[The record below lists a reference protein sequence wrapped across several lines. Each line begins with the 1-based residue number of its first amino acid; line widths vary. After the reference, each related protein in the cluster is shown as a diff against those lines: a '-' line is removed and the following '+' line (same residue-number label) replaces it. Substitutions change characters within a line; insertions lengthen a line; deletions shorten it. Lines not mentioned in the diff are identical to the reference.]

1 MRKYGLRRAWPEQG
15 KGAPVQAGEQYDES
29 AAGLATGLAAG
40 AAQPCDGPEALL
52 ADLDAEQ
59 QQVALAPP
67 GPVCVLAGAGT
78 GKTRAVAH
86 RIAYLA
92 ATAQAD
98 PGRMLAVTF
107 TTRAAGELR
116 GRLRQLGQR
125 APEADLGKVQART
138 FHSAA
143 LRQLT
148 HFWPSTIGG
157 SAPQV
162 IESKIGL
169 VAEAARRLRIS
180 AGLAE
185 LRDAA
190 GEIEWAKVTQTR
202 PADYP
207 DATAKAGRNP
217 PLDAPTVGRI
227 FACYEELRTERH
239 LMDFE
244 SVLELTA
251 AVLAEYPVAARSVRA
266 RYTCFVVDEYQ
277 DVNPLQKLLL
287 DVWLGG
293 RDNICVVGDPRQ
305 TIYSFTGATPAYLTR
320 FSAEFPTAP
329 VIRLVRNYRSTP
341 QVVTLAN
348 AIAAAAA
355 PDRRAPPAGAH
366 DRLRDVVASVV
377 PGGSSPAALVAQRSA
392 GPAPQLTE
400 YPDEP
405 AEVAAVVRQ
414 IRALLSAGLPAAQ
427 IAVLVRTNAQ
437 TQGLE
442 QALAQAGVPFQL
454 RGAERFFERDEV
466 RQAVA
471 LLRAASRS
479 AAAPDDPAAEIR
491 PILASI
497 GLTPQPPGGRGTAR
511 DRWES
516 LEALAQLAADFFAA
530 SPAAGLRELAA
541 ELAVRGNLG
550 HAPAMGGVTLASLHS
565 AKGLEWQAVFLPG
578 LTDGT
583 VPIVYAQTD
592 EAIEEERRLLYV
604 GITRARERLYLSWA
618 LARVP
623 GGRRTRAPS
632 RFLGG
637 VLTGRPERGGS
648 GAAARRGKRAATGL
662 AAAGGQPASA
672 GGQPGADD
680 PLFRLLREWRLRIA
694 REQSVPAYVVFS
706 DATLQAIAA
715 TRPRTRAELAGVPG
729 VGVVKLDRYGPAVL
743 ELCAAAGGHGGS
755 LQAAGGPAAPGTGQA
770 AGDPASRPPGQQAGT
785 PASEGGPSAHRP
797 RATS

>member
-1 MRKYGLRRAWPEQG
+1 MASAAQG
-15 KGAPVQAGEQYDES
+15 RGAPVHAGEQYDES
-29 AAGLATGLAAG
+29 AAGLAAG
-40 AAQPCDGPEALL
+40 AAGPLDAPEALL

-98 PGRMLAVTF
+98 PGRILAVTF

-116 GRLRQLGQR
+116 GRLRQLGLR
-125 APEADLGKVQART
+125 APDARLGKVQART

-148 HFWPSTIGG
+148 HFWPSTVGG
-157 SAPQV
+157 PAPQV
-162 IESKIGL
+162 LESKIGL
-169 VAEAARRLRIS
+169 VAEAARRLRVS

-190 GEIEWAKVTQTR
+190 GEIEWAKVTQVR
-202 PADYP
+202 PADYAA
-207 DATAKAGRNP
+207 ATAKAGRNP

-239 LMDFE
+239 LVDFE

-251 AVLAEYPVAARSVRA
+251 AVLAEYPIAARSVHA

-293 RDNICVVGDPRQ
+293 RDSICVVGDPRQ

-320 FSAEFPTAP
+320 FPAEFPTAP

-348 AIAAAAA
+348 TIAATA
-355 PDRRAPPAGAH
+355 PDGLAPQGGAH
-366 DRLRDVVASVV
+366 DRLRAVIVA
-377 PGGSSPAALVAQRSA
+377 PGGSSPAALVAQRPA
-392 GPAPQLTE
+392 GPAPQITE

-405 AEVAAVVRQ
+405 AEVAAVARQ
-414 IRALLSAGLPAAQ
+414 VRALMSAGLPAAE

-479 AAAPDDPAAEIR
+479 AAVPDNPAAEIR

-530 SPAAGLRELAA
+530 SPAAGLPELAA
-541 ELAVRGNLG
+541 ELAVRGELG
-550 HAPAMGGVTLASLHS
+550 HAPALAGVTLASLHS

-592 EAIEEERRLLYV
+592 EAVEEERRLLYV

-623 GGRRTRAPS
+623 GGRRSRAPS
-632 RFLGG
+632 RFLAG

-648 GAAARRGKRAATGL
+648 TAAARRGKRAAIGL
-662 AAAGGQPASA
+662 AGTAGQADAVDGKPN
-672 GGQPGADD
+672 ADD
-680 PLFRLLREWRLRIA
+680 PLFQRLREWRLGIA

-715 TRPRTRAELAGVPG
+715 TRPGTRAELAGVPG

-743 ELCAAAGGHGGS
+743 ELCAAADSHRGPRQTDVGAATGGLG
-755 LQAAGGPAAPGTGQA
+755 QPAGGPAGHRPDQPPGS
-770 AGDPASRPPGQQAGT
+770 PASD
-785 PASEGGPSAHRP
+785 GGPTARGPKVAS
-797 RATS
+797 

>member
-1 MRKYGLRRAWPEQG
+1 M
-15 KGAPVQAGEQYDES
+15 QAGEQSEER
-29 AAGLATGLAAG
+29 AAGLEAG
-40 AAQPCDGPEALL
+40 AAQQGGDAEALL

-92 ATAQAD
+92 ATARAD
-98 PGRMLAVTF
+98 PGRTLAVTF
-107 TTRAAGELR
+107 TTRVAGELR

-125 APEADLGKVQART
+125 VPDADLGKVQART

-148 HFWPSTIGG
+148 HFWPATVGG
-157 SAPQV
+157 PAPQV
-162 IESKIGL
+162 LESKIGL

-190 GEIEWAKVTQTR
+190 GEIEWAKVTQVR

-207 DATAKAGRNP
+207 AATAKAGRNP

-239 LMDFE
+239 LVDFE

-251 AVLAEYPVAARSVRA
+251 AMLAEYPVAARSVRA
-266 RYTCFVVDEYQ
+266 RYSCFVVDEYQ

-287 DVWLGG
+287 DVWMGG

-320 FSAEFPTAP
+320 FPAEFPTAP

-355 PDRRAPPAGAH
+355 PDPRLPSAGTQ
-366 DRLRDVVASVV
+366 DRLRGIVATVA
-377 PGGSSPAALVAQRSA
+377 PGGSSPAALVAQRQA

-405 AEVAAVVRQ
+405 AEVAAVARQ
-414 IRALLSAGLPAAQ
+414 VRALLSAGLPAAE

-442 QALAQAGVPFQL
+442 HALAQAGVPFQL

-466 RQAVA
+466 RQAVG
-471 LLRAASRS
+471 LVRAASRS
-479 AAAPDDPAAEIR
+479 AATPDDPAAEIR

-497 GLTPQPPGGRGTAR
+497 GLTPEPPGGRGTAR

-530 SPAAGLRELAA
+530 SPAAGLPELAA

-550 HAPAMGGVTLASLHS
+550 HAPAMAGVTLASLHS

-578 LTDGT
+578 LTDGI

-623 GGRRTRAPS
+623 GGRRTRVPS
-632 RFLGG
+632 RFLAGL
-637 VLTGRPERGGS
+637 LTGRPERGGS
-648 GAAARRGKRAATGL
+648 AAAVRRGRRAGIGL
-662 AAAGGQPASA
+662 AGGAGQADAVDGQSA
-672 GGQPGADD
+672 ADD
-680 PLFRLLREWRLRIA
+680 PLFRRLREWRLGIA

-715 TRPRTRAELAGVPG
+715 ARPGTRAQLAGVPG

-743 ELCAAAGGHGGS
+743 ELCAAGDGDAGP
-755 LQAAGGPAAPGTGQA
+755 LQGRAAGGAPGQA
-770 AGDPASRPPGQQAGT
+770 PGGPAGGGAAQHAGSPASDRGPTAPG
-785 PASEGGPSAHRP
+785 P
-797 RATS
+797 RATP